1 METVPC
7 CARERTPKPTNIY
20 FKFVDSWRLYHALY
34 EKDSAADEHSL
45 RVCHI
50 ICVSTCMS
58 WKRNKSLLSNNYLV
72 NVYTLSV
79 KTTIIPINTVL
90 YTKPKLECI
99 NVITSTDII
108 FVFTSKSSFVLVET
122 KNMWRQNIT
131 YNHKDIIFID
141 TINIYLHNL
150 Y

>member
-1 METVPC
+1 
-7 CARERTPKPTNIY
+7 
-20 FKFVDSWRLYHALY
+20 
-34 EKDSAADEHSL
+34 
-45 RVCHI
+45 
-50 ICVSTCMS
+50 MS